1 MLVVRPR
8 RQLHTPHTRRRVSW
22 MTQKLSLFG
31 TFTRLL
37 VFVGFVYPYRMS
49 DQGGGASGIDL
60 TLFATP
66 PRHHRLDGRHP
77 SSLTAIRPSC
87 SMHGEGCE
95 CVWLYMGTYI
105 VLCVTLPTRRHVE
118 DKTDLVCYPSPRT
131 ENEHTYTH
139 TRTHSHTHTHE
150 HSLSVTPQE
159 MVQDPEYEHLKLEK
173 KCCDQGCLAGGL
185 LFDPSLRPIVSKAKR
200 LKTEASA
207 TGNQTTVPL
216 HGHNRGGSRLVNE
229 KESIMTTPLLLRAYG
244 FRSSVTW

>member
-139 TRTHSHTHTHE
+139 IHTRTRTHTNI
-150 HSLSVTPQE
+150 
-159 MVQDPEYEHLKLEK
+159 
-173 KCCDQGCLAGGL
+173 
-185 LFDPSLRPIVSKAKR
+185 PS
-200 LKTEASA
+200 
-207 TGNQTTVPL
+207 
-216 HGHNRGGSRLVNE
+216 
-229 KESIMTTPLLLRAYG
+229 LLLR
-244 FRSSVTW
+244 RRWCKTQNMSI